1 MHLMSWN
8 VNGIRAVQRKGFL
21 DWLQST
27 QPDILCLQET
37 KAHPDQLDEEL
48 RNPPGYHSY
57 WVAAKKKG
65 YSGLALYTKTKPVSV
80 QIGLGVEKFDDEGR
94 TLIAEYSD
102 FTLINTYIPSA
113 SKGHEVVPF
122 KLEYCD
128 TLLAQMNALR
138 LAGKSV
144 IMCGDVNIA
153 HNAIDLARPK
163 ANEKDPGFLPSERA
177 WMDKLVGNGYLDSFR
192 FMYPEQKDAYSWWSE
207 RTAGRERNVGWRI
220 DYIFMSAGM
229 EERLISATI
238 NTDVRGSDHCPV
250 SIELRP
256 A

>member
-21 DWLQST
+21 EWLQST

-65 YSGLALYTKTKPVSV
+65 YSGLALYTKTKPLSV
-80 QIGLGVEKFDDEGR
+80 EIGLGIEKFDDEGR
-94 TLIAEYSD
+94 TLIAEYPD

-128 TLLAQMNALR
+128 TLLARMNAYR

-177 WMDKLVGNGYLDSFR
+177 WMDKLVGDGYLDTFR
-192 FMYPEQKDAYSWWSE
+192 FLYPEQKDAYSWWSE

-229 EERLISATI
+229 EERLMTATI

-250 SIELRP
+250 SIELK
-256 A
+256 AL